1 MVFTKVGEMK
11 TRSGKI
17 VEIFDDDSQSEES
30 DSECD
35 CKEGE
40 CDCLDTESDLESECD
55 SDENC
60 KCNLNCAICD
70 GALTDFEEDA
80 YYYDKN
86 NTWMCRICYS
96 FTLDNE

>member
-1 MVFTKVGEMK
+1 MVFAKVGEMK

-17 VEIFDDDSQSEES
+17 VEIFDDDSETEES
-30 DSECD
+30 ESECD

-40 CDCLDTESDLESECD
+40 CDCSETESELESECE
-55 SDENC
+55 SDGEC

-70 GALTDFEEDA
+70 ADLTDFEDDA
-80 YYYDKN
+80 FYYDKN
-86 NTWMCRICYS
+86 NTWMCEICFA